1 MRVWRRAPYPAHI
14 DLRFGNAARE
24 FLDFLTG
31 VRSGNLARERRN
43 FFRKRRVGKN
53 GNGKPVA
60 EPFLAER
67 APTLSP
73 SRTGA

>member
-1 MRVWRRAPYPAHI
+1 MAQSSYPAHI

-43 FFRKRRVGKN
+43 FFRKHRVGKN
-53 GNGKPVA
+53 GHGKPVA
-60 EPFLAER
+60 ERISGR
-67 APTLSP
+67 AGPTLSP